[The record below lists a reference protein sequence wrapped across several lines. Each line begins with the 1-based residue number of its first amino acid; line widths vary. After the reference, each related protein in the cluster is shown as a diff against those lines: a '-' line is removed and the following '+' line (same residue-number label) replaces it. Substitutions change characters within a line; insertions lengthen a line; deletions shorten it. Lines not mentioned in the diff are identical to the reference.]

1 MKLFSVPSMTF
12 LIITLMIT
20 NGISVTME
28 KNGINTSY
36 FKKYSLTESGK
47 YLLLPQETKDRGIGP
62 VKELKLG
69 PLNGKMV
76 LTGKGLFNNKC
87 LICHDLDQKKIGPP
101 LRDITKIRTPEFIMN
116 LLLNTTQMQ
125 EKDPIIKELII
136 TYKVPMTPP
145 YFSNEQARSVL
156 EYLRSVVK

>member
-20 NGISVTME
+20 NGITLTIE
-28 KNGINTSY
+28 KYGINTSY
-36 FKKYSLTESGK
+36 SKKCSYADSGK
-47 YLLLPQETKDRGIGP
+47 YLLIPQENKNRGIGP
-62 VKELKLG
+62 VKELTLG
-69 PLNGKMV
+69 PINVKMA
-76 LTGKGLFNNKC
+76 LTGKELFNNKC
-87 LICHDLDQKKIGPP
+87 LLCHDLEQKKIGPP

-125 EKDPIIKELII
+125 QEDPIIKGLII
-136 TYKVPMTPP
+136 AYKLPMTPP
-145 YFSNEQARSVL
+145 NISNEQARAIL